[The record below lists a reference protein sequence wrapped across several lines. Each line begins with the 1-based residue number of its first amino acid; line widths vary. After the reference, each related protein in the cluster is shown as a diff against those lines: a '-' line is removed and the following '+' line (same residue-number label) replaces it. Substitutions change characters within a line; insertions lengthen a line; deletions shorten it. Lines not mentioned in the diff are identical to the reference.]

1 MMVGIIGGLLCGGLV
16 AGALLGLVPG
26 AMLLGLGAVVGCAAA
41 TKERRAE
48 KQAESWRN
56 NYPPYGY

>member
-1 MMVGIIGGLLCGGLV
+1 MKVGIIGGLLLGGLLC
-16 AGALLGLVPG
+16 GALLGLVPG
-26 AMLLGLGAVVGCAAA
+26 ATLLGLGAVAGCTAA

-48 KQAESWRN
+48 KQAESWRD

>member
-1 MMVGIIGGLLCGGLV
+1 MRVGIVGGLLCGGLV

-41 TKERRAE
+41 TKEKRAE
-48 KQAESWRN
+48 KQAESWRD